1 MLWCRSPF
9 FQPGAQPPLLAIRI
23 RRLGLTAT
31 DLDWSTGERP
41 VVTGPAEALLMAL
54 AGRRGITHEL
64 SGPGLRVLAARVGD

>member
-1 MLWCRSPF
+1 
-9 FQPGAQPPLLAIRI
+9 
-23 RRLGLTAT
+23 
-31 DLDWSTGERP
+31 